1 MSRIGKKPIAIP
13 QGVQVDISEN
23 NIVRVKGPKGELT
36 QAFNKNMI
44 IEKADNAILVKRPDD
59 SKFNHSLHGLTRT
72 LIANMIEGVTKGYEK
87 SLDIVGVGYRASKQG
102 NKLVLNLGYS
112 HPIEI
117 EEEPGIEIAVDGS
130 NKIIVKGIDKQR
142 VGQVAAMIRD
152 KRRPDVYKGK
162 GIRYTGE
169 VVRLKE
175 GKTGKK

>member
-44 IEKADNAILVKRPDD
+44 IEKVDNAILVKRPDD